1 MTLAAGQQEELVL
14 SSYQVTFLADG
25 QVYDSKLVKPG
36 ETIPFPEQNP
46 EKDGFIF
53 TSWYQDEAFTESCS
67 QFAVAEGADDPVC
80 QICGCIGS
88 HRSDL

>member
-1 MTLAAGQQEELVL
+1 MKLPDGNQVTLAAGQQEELVL

-46 EKDGFIF
+46 EKDGIHFHQLV
-53 TSWYQDEAFTESCS
+53 S
-67 QFAVAEGADDPVC
+67 G
-80 QICGCIGS
+80 
-88 HRSDL
+88 